1 MEAHKAYYVSVTK
14 VKGGYTL
21 QLTARQDKI
30 VHIVK
35 EEGPITGKAIA
46 AKLELTRSAL
56 RSDLTVL
63 TMMGL
68 LDARPKV
75 GYYYIGQQGVSPV
88 ANEIRQFTVGQV
100 MAQAVAVTADT
111 NLYDTIVTMFTEDV
125 GTVLICDEGHLLG
138 LVSRKDL
145 LRAAI
150 GQNDPKTMPIS
161 MIMTP
166 VSKMI
171 SCHVEDSV
179 VEAAQRM
186 IDYEVDCLPVVELE
200 TENSRRRYKVLG
212 RVSKTTVTK
221 LFLDCGVK

>member
-1 MEAHKAYYVSVTK
+1 M
-14 VKGGYTL
+14 
-21 QLTARQDKI
+21 QLTKRQDQI

-46 AKLELTRSAL
+46 GKLDLTRSAL

-75 GYYYIGQQGVSPV
+75 GYYYVGQQGVSPI

-125 GTVLICDEGHLLG
+125 GTVLICDDGFLLG
-138 LVSRKDL
+138 LVSRKEICGQYSHTFPH
-145 LRAAI
+145 RRPAA
-150 GQNDPKTMPIS
+150 GRHSPGRLQ
-161 MIMTP
+161 
-166 VSKMI
+166 
-171 SCHVEDSV
+171 HH
-179 VEAAQRM
+179 R
-186 IDYEVDCLPVVELE
+186 L
-200 TENSRRRYKVLG
+200 RRRRRRCHHHARSG
-212 RVSKTTVTK
+212 T
-221 LFLDCGVK
+221 

>member
-1 MEAHKAYYVSVTK
+1 M
-14 VKGGYTL
+14 
-21 QLTARQDKI
+21 QLTKRQDQI

-46 AKLELTRSAL
+46 AKLDLTRSAL

-75 GYYYIGQQGVSPV
+75 GYYYVGQQGVSPI

-100 MAQAVAVTADT
+100 MAQAIAVTADT

-125 GTVLICDEGHLLG
+125 GTVLICDDGYLLG

-171 SCHVEDSV
+171 SCTAEDSV

-186 IDYEVDCLPVVELE
+186 IDYEVDCLPVVERGE
-200 TENSRRRYKVLG
+200 DDGRRRYKVLG
-212 RVSKTTVTK
+212 RISKTTVTK